1 MTNQK
6 IVLLAG
12 KGITTNIL
20 YKALIKDF
28 VIDTIILE
36 ESISKK
42 VFLKKRI
49 KHLGFWEVTGQVL
62 FQISIAKMLHF
73 FSAKRKNEI
82 LKEFNLE
89 DKPLPHG
96 KIVPVKSVNDD
107 ECIAA
112 LQKINPAIVVIIGTR
127 IISKEVLDCTA
138 AKFVNIHA
146 GITPRYRNVHGAYW
160 ALVNNDRENCGITVH
175 LVDPGIDTGSI
186 IYQSKISISS
196 KDNFIT
202 YPFLQLAEGIVY
214 LKKALHDILEENLVL
229 KKGTVDSKIWHHP
242 TFRKYLYHRIVHN
255 KK

>member
-1 MTNQK
+1 MANQK

-20 YKALIKDF
+20 YRALLKDF
-28 VIDTIILE
+28 TIDTIILE
-36 ESISKK
+36 ESISRK

-49 KHLGFWEVTGQVL
+49 RHLGFWEVTGQVL
-62 FQISIAKMLHF
+62 FQISVAKMLRF
-73 FSAKRKNEI
+73 FSTKRKNEI
-82 LKEFNLE
+82 LKEFDLD
-89 DKPLPHG
+89 DKPLPLG
-96 KIVPVKSVNDD
+96 KIIPVKSVNDD

-112 LQKINPAIVVIIGTR
+112 LQRINPGVVVIIGTR
-127 IISKEVLDCTA
+127 IISKEVLDCIA

-175 LVDPGIDTGSI
+175 LVDPGIDTGGI
-186 IYQSKISISS
+186 IYQSRISISP

-202 YPFLQLAEGIVY
+202 YPLLQLAEGIVY
-214 LKKALHDILEENLVL
+214 LKKALHDIFEEKLVL
-229 KKGTVDSKIWHHP
+229 KKGMADSKIWHHP
-242 TFRKYLYHRIVHN
+242 TLRQYLYHRIVHN